1 MFIASFYR
9 VVLEAAPQFDPDTG
23 AQLPGPSAVFSSLPE
38 TPILTQ
44 NLHVPENWLV
54 EVVVSKHD
62 LDNIKLEQLETGVV
76 R

>member
-1 MFIASFYR
+1 MFSFYR
-9 VVLEAAPQFDPDTG
+9 VVLEAGPQFDTVTG
-23 AQLPGPSAVFSSLPE
+23 ALLPGPNAVFTWLPE

-54 EVVVSKHD
+54 EVVKSKHD
-62 LDNIKLEQLETGVV
+62 LDNIKLEQIETGVA